1 MLGWIKEYKR
11 KKLLR
16 SCSREVA
23 TDFINLGDVS
33 SMGFIFAIT
42 SQESLAL
49 LMDIYKVFKSKG
61 IPFKGLAIE
70 TRKSVF
76 DRVVLQQADE
86 AKQNGS
92 SQNGNSQNGNSQGG
106 NSQGGSSQ
114 SGSRKPRVVIPQ
126 ELEQAMWLKVIP
138 YEMLNWVGVI
148 EESEVEDFFKSQ
160 TDLFISFNPD
170 GCFTLDYT
178 FAKYVKSPM
187 RIGMVNNPDMP
198 FSMVVEGKDKA
209 VLAPMDYLG
218 QIFHY
223 LEIIND
229 IN

>member
-1 MLGWIKEYKR
+1 MFGWIKEYKR

-16 SCSREVA
+16 GCSREVA
-23 TDFINLGDVS
+23 TDFFNLGDVS

-42 SQESLAL
+42 SQESLTL

-70 TRKSVF
+70 TRKNVF
-76 DRVVLQQADE
+76 SRVAPQQADD
-86 AKQNGS
+86 AQQGAR
-92 SQNGNSQNGNSQGG
+92 SQSGLGNSQSGA
-106 NSQGGSSQ
+106 GSGKAQ
-114 SGSRKPRVVIPQ
+114 PVIPV
-126 ELEQAMWLKVIP
+126 ELAQAVWLKVIP
-138 YEMLNWVGVI
+138 YEMLNWVGVV
-148 EESEVEDFFKSQ
+148 EETEVEDFFKSQ

-209 VLAPMDYLG
+209 VLAPMDFLG

-223 LEIIND
+223 LDVIKTD
-229 IN
+229 AKS